1 MLIDEEDIMLEA
13 SVEMRFEPKL
23 HDDWIVV
30 TVNVGIY
37 PIQSLEELT
46 NQGGKGFWKRNP

>member
-1 MLIDEEDIMLEA
+1 MLVDKEDIMLEA

-23 HDDWIVV
+23 HDDRIMV

-37 PIQSLEELT
+37 PIQSLKELA
-46 NQGGKGFWKRNP
+46 NQGGKSFRKWNT